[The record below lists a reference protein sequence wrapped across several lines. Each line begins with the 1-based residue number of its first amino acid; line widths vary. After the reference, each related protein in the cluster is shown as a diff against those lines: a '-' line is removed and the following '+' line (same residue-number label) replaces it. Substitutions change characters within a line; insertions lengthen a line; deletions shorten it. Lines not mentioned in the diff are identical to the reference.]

1 MDENTRRKA
10 LREKLQSKI
19 REKSIQRS
27 SNEVKEN
34 VVDNNLKNL
43 GINNSEELKTYL
55 QSIKDL
61 DKGELS
67 KSLEQFGISRDQLNQ
82 FYKQFNI

>member
-19 REKSIQRS
+19 KEKSNQRS
-27 SNEVKEN
+27 SKEVKGN
-34 VVDNNLKNL
+34 VVDDNLKNL